1 MTKNAKK
8 LLEFLRKYIEKNKIS
23 PNYEEMKEH
32 MGLKSK
38 SSIFQYLEY
47 LEELGHIKKDK
58 LKSRSIEL
66 NSVIPFYN
74 EISAGKPIDVIND
87 QIEYIDVNNFIKS
100 DKANCIAC
108 KVHGNSMESYGIFED
123 DIIIV
128 ERVTNYNSNDIHA
141 VQIDDSEITLK
152 KIKLIKDEIGDII
165 FVLTCLCNQMEINLE
180 NCIIDSIEKKTKRDS
195 ERHKKNKKLK

>member
-66 NSVIPFYN
+66 NSVIPFFN
-74 EISAGKPIDVIND
+74 EISAGKPIDVLND

-152 KIKLIKDEIGDII
+152 KIKLIKNEVEIFGDHKNFSSVRYEKDRVKI
-165 FVLTCLCNQMEINLE
+165 LGKMINLVR
-180 NCIIDSIEKKTKRDS
+180 KY
-195 ERHKKNKKLK
+195 

>member
-23 PNYEEMKEH
+23 PNYEEMKKH

-74 EISAGKPIDVIND
+74 EISAGKPIDVLND

-152 KIKLIKDEIGDII
+152 KIKLIKDEIEIFGDHKNFSSVRYKKDRVKILGKM
-165 FVLTCLCNQMEINLE
+165 VNLVR
-180 NCIIDSIEKKTKRDS
+180 KY
-195 ERHKKNKKLK
+195 

>member
-23 PNYEEMKEH
+23 PNYEEMKEQ

-74 EISAGKPIDVIND
+74 EISAGKPIDVLND

-152 KIKLIKDEIGDII
+152 KIKLIKDEVEIFGDHQNFSSVRYEKDRVKILGKM
-165 FVLTCLCNQMEINLE
+165 VNLVR
-180 NCIIDSIEKKTKRDS
+180 KY
-195 ERHKKNKKLK
+195 

>member
-74 EISAGKPIDVIND
+74 EISAGKPIDVLND

-123 DIIIV
+123 DIIIL

-141 VQIDDSEITLK
+141 VQIDNSEITLK
-152 KIKLIKDEIGDII
+152 KIKLIKDEVEIFGDNKNFSSVRYDKDRVKILGKM
-165 FVLTCLCNQMEINLE
+165 VNLVR
-180 NCIIDSIEKKTKRDS
+180 KY
-195 ERHKKNKKLK
+195 

>member
-8 LLEFLRKYIEKNKIS
+8 LLKFLRKYIEKNKIS
-23 PNYEEMKEH
+23 PNYEEMKGH

-66 NSVIPFYN
+66 NSVIPFFN
-74 EISAGKPIDVIND
+74 EISAGKPIDVLND

-123 DIIIV
+123 DIIIL

-152 KIKLIKDEIGDII
+152 KIKLIKDEVEIFGDHKNFSSVRYKKDRVKILGKM
-165 FVLTCLCNQMEINLE
+165 VNLVR
-180 NCIIDSIEKKTKRDS
+180 KY
-195 ERHKKNKKLK
+195 

>member
-8 LLEFLRKYIEKNKIS
+8 LLEFLRKFIEKNKIS
-23 PNYEEMKEH
+23 PNYEEMKDH

-66 NSVIPFYN
+66 NRVIPFFN
-74 EISAGKPIDVIND
+74 KISAGKPLDVLSD

-141 VQIDDSEITLK
+141 IQIDDSEITLK
-152 KIKLIKDEIGDII
+152 KIKLIKDEVEIFGDHKNFSSVRYKKDRVKILGKM
-165 FVLTCLCNQMEINLE
+165 VNLVR
-180 NCIIDSIEKKTKRDS
+180 KY
-195 ERHKKNKKLK
+195 

>member
-66 NSVIPFYN
+66 NSVMPFYN
-74 EISAGKPIDVIND
+74 EISAGKPIDVLND
-87 QIEYIDVNNFIKS
+87 QIEYIDINNFIKS

-152 KIKLIKDEIGDII
+152 KIKLIKDEIEIFGDHKNFSSVRYKKDRVKILGKM
-165 FVLTCLCNQMEINLE
+165 VNLVR
-180 NCIIDSIEKKTKRDS
+180 KY
-195 ERHKKNKKLK
+195 

>member
-23 PNYEEMKEH
+23 PNYEEMKDH

-66 NSVIPFYN
+66 NSVIPFFN
-74 EISAGKPIDVIND
+74 EISAGKPIDVLND
-87 QIEYIDVNNFIKS
+87 QIEYIDVNNFIRS

-123 DIIIV
+123 DIIIL

-152 KIKLIKDEIGDII
+152 KIKLIKDEIEIFGDHKNFSSVRYKKDRVKILGKM
-165 FVLTCLCNQMEINLE
+165 VNLVR
-180 NCIIDSIEKKTKRDS
+180 KY
-195 ERHKKNKKLK
+195 

>member
-23 PNYEEMKEH
+23 PNYEEMKDH

-66 NSVIPFYN
+66 NSVIPFFN
-74 EISAGKPIDVIND
+74 EISAGKPIDVLND

-152 KIKLIKDEIGDII
+152 KIKLIKEEIEIFGDHKN
-165 FVLTCLCNQMEINLE
+165 FSSVRY
-180 NCIIDSIEKKTKRDS
+180 KRD
-195 ERHKKNKKLK
+195 RVKILGKMVNLVRKY

>member
-8 LLEFLRKYIEKNKIS
+8 LLEFLRKYIKKNKIS
-23 PNYEEMKEH
+23 PNYEEMKDH

-66 NSVIPFYN
+66 NSVIPFYY
-74 EISAGKPIDVIND
+74 EISAGKPIDVLND

-152 KIKLIKDEIGDII
+152 KIKLIKDEIEIFGDHKNFSSVRYEKDRVKILGKM
-165 FVLTCLCNQMEINLE
+165 VNLVR
-180 NCIIDSIEKKTKRDS
+180 KY
-195 ERHKKNKKLK
+195 

>member
-66 NSVIPFYN
+66 NSVIPFFN
-74 EISAGKPIDVIND
+74 EISAGKPIDVLND

-123 DIIIV
+123 DIIIL
-128 ERVTNYNSNDIHA
+128 ERVTSYNSNDIHA

-152 KIKLIKDEIGDII
+152 KIKLIKDEIEIFGDHKNFSSVRYEKDRVKILGKM
-165 FVLTCLCNQMEINLE
+165 VNLVR
-180 NCIIDSIEKKTKRDS
+180 KY
-195 ERHKKNKKLK
+195 

>member
-66 NSVIPFYN
+66 NSVIPFYH
-74 EISAGKPIDVIND
+74 EISAGKPIDVLSD

-123 DIIIV
+123 DIIIL

-152 KIKLIKDEIGDII
+152 KIKLIKDEVEIFGDHKNFSSVRYEKDRVKILGKM
-165 FVLTCLCNQMEINLE
+165 VNLVR
-180 NCIIDSIEKKTKRDS
+180 KY
-195 ERHKKNKKLK
+195 

>member
-1 MTKNAKK
+1 MTKKAKK
-8 LLEFLRKYIEKNKIS
+8 LLEFLRKYIKKNKIS

-66 NSVIPFYN
+66 NSVIPFFN
-74 EISAGKPIDVIND
+74 EISAGKPIDVLND

-152 KIKLIKDEIGDII
+152 KIKLIKNEVEIFGDHKNFSSVRYEKDRVKI
-165 FVLTCLCNQMEINLE
+165 LGKMINLVR
-180 NCIIDSIEKKTKRDS
+180 KY
-195 ERHKKNKKLK
+195 

>member
-66 NSVIPFYN
+66 NSVIPFFN
-74 EISAGKPIDVIND
+74 EISAGKPIDVLND

-108 KVHGNSMESYGIFED
+108 KVNGNSMESYGIFED

-152 KIKLIKDEIGDII
+152 KIKLIKDEVEIFGDYKNFSSIRYDKDRVKI
-165 FVLTCLCNQMEINLE
+165 LGKMVNLVR
-180 NCIIDSIEKKTKRDS
+180 KY
-195 ERHKKNKKLK
+195 

>member
-66 NSVIPFYN
+66 NSVIPFFN
-74 EISAGKPIDVIND
+74 EISAGKPIDFLND

-100 DKANCIAC
+100 DKADCIAC

-152 KIKLIKDEIGDII
+152 KIKLIKDEVEIFGDHKNFSSVRYKKDRVKILGKM
-165 FVLTCLCNQMEINLE
+165 VNLVR
-180 NCIIDSIEKKTKRDS
+180 KY
-195 ERHKKNKKLK
+195 

>member
-8 LLEFLRKYIEKNKIS
+8 LFEFLRKYIEKNKIS

-66 NSVIPFYN
+66 NSVIPFFN
-74 EISAGKPIDVIND
+74 EISAGKPIDVLND

-100 DKANCIAC
+100 DKADCIAC

-128 ERVTNYNSNDIHA
+128 QRVTNYNSNDIHA

-152 KIKLIKDEIGDII
+152 KIKLIKDEIEIFGDHKNFSSVRYKKDRVKILGKM
-165 FVLTCLCNQMEINLE
+165 VNLVR
-180 NCIIDSIEKKTKRDS
+180 KY
-195 ERHKKNKKLK
+195 

>member
-8 LLEFLRKYIEKNKIS
+8 LLEFLRKYIEENKIS

-74 EISAGKPIDVIND
+74 EISAGKPIDVLND

-152 KIKLIKDEIGDII
+152 KIKLIKNEVEIFGDHKNFSSVRYEKDRVKI
-165 FVLTCLCNQMEINLE
+165 LGKMINLVR
-180 NCIIDSIEKKTKRDS
+180 KY
-195 ERHKKNKKLK
+195 

>member
-74 EISAGKPIDVIND
+74 EISAGKPIDVLND

-152 KIKLIKDEIGDII
+152 KIKLIKDEVEIFGDHKNFSSVRYEKDRVKI
-165 FVLTCLCNQMEINLE
+165 LGKMINLVR
-180 NCIIDSIEKKTKRDS
+180 KY
-195 ERHKKNKKLK
+195 

>member
-66 NSVIPFYN
+66 NSVIPFFN
-74 EISAGKPIDVIND
+74 EISAGKPIDVLND

-123 DIIIV
+123 DIIII

-152 KIKLIKDEIGDII
+152 KIKLIKDEVEIFGDHKNFSSVRYKKDRVKILGKM
-165 FVLTCLCNQMEINLE
+165 VNLVR
-180 NCIIDSIEKKTKRDS
+180 KY
-195 ERHKKNKKLK
+195 

>member
-23 PNYEEMKEH
+23 PNYEEMKDH

-66 NSVIPFYN
+66 NRVIPFFN
-74 EISAGKPIDVIND
+74 KISAGKPLDVLSD

-108 KVHGNSMESYGIFED
+108 KVSGNSMESYGIFED
-123 DIIIV
+123 DIIIL

-152 KIKLIKDEIGDII
+152 KIKLIKDEIEIFGDHKNFSSVRYKKDRVKILGKM
-165 FVLTCLCNQMEINLE
+165 VNLVR
-180 NCIIDSIEKKTKRDS
+180 KY
-195 ERHKKNKKLK
+195 

>member
-74 EISAGKPIDVIND
+74 EISAGKPIDVLND

-152 KIKLIKDEIGDII
+152 KIKLIKDEVEIFGDHKNFSSVRYEKDRVKILGKM
-165 FVLTCLCNQMEINLE
+165 VNLVR
-180 NCIIDSIEKKTKRDS
+180 KY
-195 ERHKKNKKLK
+195 

>member
-8 LLEFLRKYIEKNKIS
+8 LLEFLRKYIEENKIS

-66 NSVIPFYN
+66 NSVMPFYN
-74 EISAGKPIDVIND
+74 EISAGKPIDVLND

-100 DKANCIAC
+100 DKADCIAC

-152 KIKLIKDEIGDII
+152 QIKLIKDEIEIFGDHKNFSSVRYEKDRVKI
-165 FVLTCLCNQMEINLE
+165 LGKMINLVR
-180 NCIIDSIEKKTKRDS
+180 KY
-195 ERHKKNKKLK
+195 

>member
-23 PNYEEMKEH
+23 PNYEEMKDH

-66 NSVIPFYN
+66 NSVIPFFN
-74 EISAGKPIDVIND
+74 EISAGKPIDVLND

-152 KIKLIKDEIGDII
+152 KIKLIKDEIEIFGDHKNFSSVRYKKDRVKILGKM
-165 FVLTCLCNQMEINLE
+165 VNLVR
-180 NCIIDSIEKKTKRDS
+180 KY
-195 ERHKKNKKLK
+195 

>member
-23 PNYEEMKEH
+23 PNYEEMKDH

-66 NSVIPFYN
+66 NSVIPFFN
-74 EISAGKPIDVIND
+74 EISAGKPIDVLND

-128 ERVTNYNSNDIHA
+128 ERVTDYNSNDIHA

-152 KIKLIKDEIGDII
+152 KIKLIKDEIEIFGDHKNFSSVRYKKDRVKILGKM
-165 FVLTCLCNQMEINLE
+165 VNLVR
-180 NCIIDSIEKKTKRDS
+180 KY
-195 ERHKKNKKLK
+195 

>member
-23 PNYEEMKEH
+23 PNYEEMKDH

-66 NSVIPFYN
+66 NSVIPFYS
-74 EISAGKPIDVIND
+74 EISAGKPIDVLND

-152 KIKLIKDEIGDII
+152 KIKLIKDEIEIFGDHKNFSSVRYKKDRVKILGKM
-165 FVLTCLCNQMEINLE
+165 VNLVR
-180 NCIIDSIEKKTKRDS
+180 KY
-195 ERHKKNKKLK
+195 

>member
-8 LLEFLRKYIEKNKIS
+8 LLDFLRKYIEKNKIS

-74 EISAGKPIDVIND
+74 EISAGKPIDVLND

-152 KIKLIKDEIGDII
+152 KIKLIKDEIEIFGDHKNFSSVRYKKDRVKILGKM
-165 FVLTCLCNQMEINLE
+165 VNLVR
-180 NCIIDSIEKKTKRDS
+180 KY
-195 ERHKKNKKLK
+195 

>member
-23 PNYEEMKEH
+23 PNYEEMKDH

-74 EISAGKPIDVIND
+74 EISAGKPIDVLND
-87 QIEYIDVNNFIKS
+87 QMEYIDVNNFIKS

-123 DIIIV
+123 DIIIL

-152 KIKLIKDEIGDII
+152 KIKLIKDEIEIFGDHKNFSSVRYKKDRVKILGKM
-165 FVLTCLCNQMEINLE
+165 VNLVR
-180 NCIIDSIEKKTKRDS
+180 KY
-195 ERHKKNKKLK
+195 

>member
-23 PNYEEMKEH
+23 PNYEEMKDH

-66 NSVIPFYN
+66 NSVIPFFN
-74 EISAGKPIDVIND
+74 EISAGKPIDVLND

-100 DKANCIAC
+100 NKANCIAC

-152 KIKLIKDEIGDII
+152 KIKLIKDEVEIFGDHKNFSSVRYEKDRVKILGKM
-165 FVLTCLCNQMEINLE
+165 VNLVR
-180 NCIIDSIEKKTKRDS
+180 KY
-195 ERHKKNKKLK
+195 

>member
-1 MTKNAKK
+1 MTNKAKK
-8 LLEFLRKYIEKNKIS
+8 LFDFIQRYIQKNGIAPS
-23 PNYEEMKEH
+23 FDEMKNF

-66 NSVIPFYN
+66 NSVMPFFN
-74 EISAGKPIDVIND
+74 EISAGKPIDVLND

-152 KIKLIKDEIGDII
+152 KIKLIKDEIEIFGDHKNFSSVRYKKDRVKILGKM
-165 FVLTCLCNQMEINLE
+165 VNLVR
-180 NCIIDSIEKKTKRDS
+180 KY
-195 ERHKKNKKLK
+195 

>member
-66 NSVIPFYN
+66 NSVIPFYY
-74 EISAGKPIDVIND
+74 EISAGKPIDVLND

-128 ERVTNYNSNDIHA
+128 ERVTNYNSNDIHV

-152 KIKLIKDEIGDII
+152 KIKLIKDEVEIFGDHKNFSSVRYKKDRVKILGKM
-165 FVLTCLCNQMEINLE
+165 VNLVR
-180 NCIIDSIEKKTKRDS
+180 KY
-195 ERHKKNKKLK
+195 

>member
-66 NSVIPFYN
+66 NSVIPFFN
-74 EISAGKPIDVIND
+74 EISAGKPIDFLND

-152 KIKLIKDEIGDII
+152 KIKLIKNEVEIFGDHKNFSSVRYEKDRVKI
-165 FVLTCLCNQMEINLE
+165 LGKMINLVR
-180 NCIIDSIEKKTKRDS
+180 KY
-195 ERHKKNKKLK
+195 

>member
-66 NSVIPFYN
+66 NSVIPFFN
-74 EISAGKPIDVIND
+74 EISAGKPIDVLND

-123 DIIIV
+123 DIIIL
-128 ERVTNYNSNDIHA
+128 ERVTNYNTNDIHA

-152 KIKLIKDEIGDII
+152 KIKLIKDEVEIFGDHKNFSSVRYKKDRVKILGKM
-165 FVLTCLCNQMEINLE
+165 VNLVR
-180 NCIIDSIEKKTKRDS
+180 KY
-195 ERHKKNKKLK
+195 